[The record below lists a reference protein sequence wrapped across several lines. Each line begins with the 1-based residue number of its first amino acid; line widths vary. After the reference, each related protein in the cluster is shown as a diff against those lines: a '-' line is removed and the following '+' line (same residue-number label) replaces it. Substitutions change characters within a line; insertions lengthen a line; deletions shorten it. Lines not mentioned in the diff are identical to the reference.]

1 MGRGAETEA
10 YGAEWGPKATGCL
23 AACEVPPKPKRTVF
37 KLQVCAVEQ
46 DWCRTSVQVSREWC
60 EVREEAVVG
69 PRASPAGQTLQQSP
83 GVTAQQTELIRQR
96 LARSN
101 EQIELLQNKQEFKK
115 LCIRYG
121 ISAAPA
127 ENNWIVVFP

>member
-10 YGAEWGPKATGCL
+10 YGAAWGPKATGCL

-37 KLQVCAVEQ
+37 TLQVCAVEQ

-83 GVTAQQTELIRQR
+83 C
-96 LARSN
+96 S
-101 EQIELLQNKQEFKK
+101 LLGSSYG
-115 LCIRYG
+115 LCIEELFTAG
-121 ISAAPA
+121 SGA
-127 ENNWIVVFP
+127 EVGQG